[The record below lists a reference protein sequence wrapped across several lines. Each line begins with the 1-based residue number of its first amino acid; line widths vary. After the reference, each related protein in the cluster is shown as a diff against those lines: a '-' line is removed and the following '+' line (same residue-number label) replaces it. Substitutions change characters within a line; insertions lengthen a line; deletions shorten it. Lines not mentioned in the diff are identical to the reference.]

1 MILVRALAP
10 ESFDDHLTQNE
21 LVLADPVYIAL
32 VKRMWHASDLE
43 PDDPRVKELASAV
56 ADHLTANPAMLPS
69 LTELQARDDGL
80 TRYELLSHHG
90 QEQSPAWA
98 RMGELIQSK
107 VQAAGITAADQFS
120 GWIR

>member
-69 LTELQARDDGL
+69 LTELQARDDGPL
-80 TRYELLSHHG
+80 
-90 QEQSPAWA
+90 
-98 RMGELIQSK
+98 
-107 VQAAGITAADQFS
+107 
-120 GWIR
+120 